1 MEALY
6 VTGELANSA
15 EGIPTQAS
23 ADASSRRNLAGLDR
37 AALIIFAFAMA
48 ALAVMSAFT
57 PKINWDGVAY
67 TALIQE
73 QPGMSNVQVHDRAY
87 SAIHSAITPRQWAE
101 VTTGSPWIEM
111 QFNNAAQFSEELG
124 MYRIKVGYVY
134 VARAIGAILPPL
146 SALRLVNSIALAL
159 ITVVAIW
166 WMAAGKFEQSAFFV
180 FPAWM
185 AVQLY
190 EASQLTTPD
199 MLNAALALAGLFLL
213 RARKPALA
221 AFAFALATI
230 TRLDFIVFPLCF
242 LAVAVITRTDLKAAA
257 LCFLLPAAAT
267 VAVMLGVNHP
277 SWWDHFN
284 FSLGQV
290 DLTQAQPFT
299 IRAYL
304 IDLAHGIDKMA
315 ALAWPG
321 VTALCVAGWLLLT
334 RFDWRSPT
342 KADVLFVALV
352 LSLAARCVIFPLPEA
367 RLYLPTMMM
376 IIMLVAE
383 RWSPRFPAIPARSPV
398 SSVGG

>member
-1 MEALY
+1 METLY
-6 VTGELANSA
+6 VTGELANA
-15 EGIPTQAS
+15 ADVIPSQ
-23 ADASSRRNLAGLDR
+23 SSPGARSTRTVAGLDR
-37 AALIIFAFAMA
+37 AALILFACAMA

-73 QPGMSNVQVHDRAY
+73 KPGMTDVQVHDRAY

-101 VTTGSPWIEM
+101 VTTGSPWIQM
-111 QFNNAAQFSEELG
+111 QFNNPAQFSQELG
-124 MYRIKVGYVY
+124 MYRIKIGYVY
-134 VARAIGAILPPL
+134 VARVVASILPPL
-146 SALRLVNSIALAL
+146 SALRVVNSIALAL
-159 ITVVAIW
+159 IAFVAIC
-166 WMAAGKFEQSAFFV
+166 WMIAGRFEQSAFFV

-213 RARKPALA
+213 RTGRATLA
-221 AFAFALATI
+221 ALVFALATI
-230 TRLDFIVFPLCF
+230 TRLDFIVFPACF
-242 LAVAVITRTDLKAAA
+242 LAVALIARTDRKAAT
-257 LCFLLPAAAT
+257 LSFLLPAAAT
-267 VAVMLGVNHP
+267 VAVMFGVDHP

-290 DLTQAQPFT
+290 DLTQAQPFS
-299 IRAYL
+299 IHSYL
-304 IDLAHGIDKMA
+304 IDLAHGLDKMA

-321 VTALCVAGWLLLT
+321 VALLCVAAWLLIPGV
-334 RFDWRSPT
+334 DWRSPT
-342 KADVLFVALV
+342 KADVLLMALL
-352 LSLAARCVIFPLPEA
+352 LSLAARCFVFPLPEA

-383 RWSPRFPAIPARSPV
+383 RWSPRFQSALGSPV
-398 SSVGG
+398 SSAGS